1 MVTRWD
7 VTSLGYIWLF
17 NDIIILVRC
26 SKLIPTCLVTR
37 GLTSAPTKKQIYK
50 SILIHSP
57 SYPAIGA
64 IRRRA
69 AWSFSTASAF
79 AINKA
84 KAHDYLAW
92 SYIIYTS
99 TARYC
104 WTHPHTVATEQ
115 AARLLATVSSWK
127 QLNLWQLPHSSLTNK
142 EKGLGLAFTRGWSE
156 SGPRHIYGLLA
167 EPWMRHLTKDTTQN
181 SAILH
186 PAWYNLTGS
195 ASPCPTLLDHWAQD
209 KTKLS

>member
-127 QLNLWQLPHSSLTNK
+127 
-142 EKGLGLAFTRGWSE
+142 
-156 SGPRHIYGLLA
+156 
-167 EPWMRHLTKDTTQN
+167 TTQSLATATQFFDKQRERAWSGLHSGMIWKWSSPHLWSAGRAMNETSHERHNPELCN
-181 SAILH
+181 SA
-186 PAWYNLTGS
+186 
-195 ASPCPTLLDHWAQD
+195 PCLVQLDRKCQSVSY
-209 KTKLS
+209 TVGPLGPGQN

>member
-1 MVTRWD
+1 MLEAHPHMPSHPRSHISTD
-7 VTSLGYIWLF
+7 
-17 NDIIILVRC
+17 
-26 SKLIPTCLVTR
+26 
-37 GLTSAPTKKQIYK
+37 KKTNK

-79 AINKA
+79 AIDKA

-127 QLNLWQLPHSSLTNK
+127 QLNLWQLPRSSLTNK

-156 SGPRHIYGLLA
+156 SGPRHIYGLLG
-167 EPWMRHLTKDTTQN
+167 EPWMRHLTKDTTRTLQFCTLPGTTWPEVPVRV
-181 SAILH
+181 LH
-186 PAWYNLTGS
+186 CWTRTN
-195 ASPCPTLLDHWAQD
+195 
-209 KTKLS
+209 